1 VLKRDR
7 KHDAAVA
14 GGRYQPSCARAAGPA
29 GQRCCD
35 EERGSRIRRAISPAS
50 RTRRRIGGI
59 SCEAGLPCAR
69 NTGLTHS
76 HSCLSPRKGRLGIVE
91 RAAAPPGG
99 HRRSF
104 INCGHAQL
112 IQRTVAYGNA
122 MLAQVLGGLPACH
135 TLRGIHFRHPFRS
148 HRQFR
153 VTLQLSQRL
162 HISMVHSRVAQCT
175 TCDLTS

>member
-1 VLKRDR
+1 MPNSFVFTEPLLERDE
-7 KHDAAVA
+7 
-14 GGRYQPSCARAAGPA
+14 PSTGSTRLHLGDEGALRTPPLRRFCFLSASLPGIRRVFMRAGP
-29 GQRCCD
+29 
-35 EERGSRIRRAISPAS
+35 
-50 RTRRRIGGI
+50 
-59 SCEAGLPCAR
+59 PCAR

-112 IQRTVAYGNA
+112 IQRTVAYRNA
-122 MLAQVLGGLPACH
+122 MLAQVLGDLPACH
-135 TLRGIHFRHPFRS
+135 TSRGIHLRHPFRS